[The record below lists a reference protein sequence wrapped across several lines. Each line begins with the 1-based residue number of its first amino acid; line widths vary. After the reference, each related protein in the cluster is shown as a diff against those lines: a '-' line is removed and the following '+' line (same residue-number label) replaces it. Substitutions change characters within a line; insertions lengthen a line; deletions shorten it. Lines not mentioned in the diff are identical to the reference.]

1 LILISTQAEHDFAD
15 MIATSPAIGFLAKF
29 ALTAGA
35 IRDLVGGPA
44 GLEEG
49 DHR

>member
-1 LILISTQAEHDFAD
+1 VILISTHAEQDFAD
-15 MIATSPAIGFLAKF
+15 MIASSPAIGFLAKF

-44 GLEEG
+44 GVA
-49 DHR
+49 